1 MIPILYAPDESNFD
15 HGGIGALFE
24 TTSCVVEEERNG
36 AFEIEFKYPVDGHL
50 YKYIEEGCIVKAK
63 PNDTADPQ
71 LFSIYRSTKPINGI
85 VTFYGEHISY
95 ELSGNPVESV
105 EVENA
110 IAQDAIGRVLAAAG
124 RSGAAFSPENVSL
137 DYDDM
142 PVVRN
147 GVDAGTPEAELC
159 EVMNR
164 NEFTIH
170 LNLGEGNGTFT
181 VWTCDI
187 SHEYVTINAD
197 YHT

>member
-24 TTSCVVEEERNG
+24 TTSCVVGEECNG

-85 VTFYGEHISY
+85 VTFCGEHISY

-110 IAQDAIGRVLAAAG
+110 IAQDAIGRVLAAAMLPHKYTTRSTSSASLASSASNSIISKSNCIRREG
-124 RSGAAFSPENVSL
+124 RRRE
-137 DYDDM
+137 
-142 PVVRN
+142 
-147 GVDAGTPEAELC
+147 
-159 EVMNR
+159 
-164 NEFTIH
+164 
-170 LNLGEGNGTFT
+170 
-181 VWTCDI
+181 
-187 SHEYVTINAD
+187 
-197 YHT
+197 